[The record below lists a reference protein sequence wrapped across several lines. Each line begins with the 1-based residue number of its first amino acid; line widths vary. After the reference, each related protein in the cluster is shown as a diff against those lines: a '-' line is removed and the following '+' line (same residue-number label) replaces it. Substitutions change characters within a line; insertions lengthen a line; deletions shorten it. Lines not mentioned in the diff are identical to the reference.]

1 MRIEF
6 NGAGA
11 WVVEGEEVTILRVIE
26 VMDGGG
32 LEKANAKAMRV
43 FSS

>member
-11 WVVEGEEVTILRVIE
+11 WVVEGGVTMLHVKE
-26 VMDGGG
+26 VMDSGG

-43 FSS
+43 LSS